1 MIIDPKYSIGI
12 AEMDTQH
19 ARWIQLIE
27 KFRSVG
33 FEQLTVNSN
42 DAIMVKAII
51 GLSHDFGLD
60 VIAEGV
66 ETVAQRT
73 LITQQGCTASQ
84 GYLFSKPV
92 PQEQFEA
99 LLEPMPR

>member
-66 ETVAQRT
+66 ETPAQRDF
-73 LITQQGCTASQ
+73 LAAQGCHAYQ
-84 GYLFSKPV
+84 GYLFSKPL
-92 PQEQFEA
+92 PLAAFEA
-99 LLEPMPR
+99 FAQQL